1 MAQHVTFFRMKV
13 KPGKVDELR
22 ELVRQR
28 RDEARRLADTGW
40 ESTVA
45 GQSKD
50 DRNTVWVAVTYDTS
64 EHYYANAENPDQNEW
79 YEKMRALLE
88 SDPEWFDC
96 DVLEEQRA

>member
-13 KPGKVDELR
+13 QPGKIDEMKQ
-22 ELVRQR
+22 LVKDRGAENRRQSG
-28 RDEARRLADTGW
+28 AGW

-50 DRNTVWVAVTYDTS
+50 DQNTLWVAVTWDTS
-64 EHYYANAENPDQNEW
+64 ERYKANAEDPKQNEW

-96 DVLEEQRA
+96 DVIEEQRA